1 MLRSSL
7 RLSFLLCLAASV
19 AAQSVNWREYKNPGG
34 NFSIL
39 MPSEPSDS
47 ANRDPAGDSH
57 TIQVTNDSVSYN
69 VIYVKF
75 KQDQTVDDANFK
87 VRRDGFFGRFPN
99 CKLFSELP
107 AAPALNGFI
116 GGSYRVDCEVPG
128 AKTSHIGNLY
138 LGKHYF
144 YAVFALFVHESSTLP
159 NVKTFVDSFA
169 LIDPT
174 K

>member
-7 RLSFLLCLAASV
+7 RLSFLLFLAMSL
-19 AAQSVNWREYKNPGG
+19 AAQSANWREYKNPGG

-39 MPSEPSDS
+39 MPSDPSDD
-47 ANRDPAGDSH
+47 ANRDPAGESH
-57 TIQVTNDSVSYN
+57 TIQVTDDAVSYN

-75 KQDQTVDDANFK
+75 KQDQTVNDGSFK
-87 VRRDGFFGRFPN
+87 ARRDGFFGRFPN

-116 GGSYRVDCEVPG
+116 GGSYRVDCEIPG
-128 AKTSHIGNLY
+128 AKSSHIGNLY

-144 YAVFALFVHESSTLP
+144 YAVFALYVPDPTKAP
-159 NVKTFVDSFA
+159 NAKKFVDSFA
-169 LIDPT
+169 LIDST